1 MAYLIDISKL
11 LHVLI
16 ELINTVPQSLMS
28 TNENSS
34 FKEPTTKE
42 LSDFIREIL
51 LPKINDL
58 ELEVTKLRRVT
69 WPVCQKILEENQL
82 DKIPEKKK
90 FLKGLD
96 QDEVKLL
103 LKLKSNGS
111 LLDHEY
117 RLVTT
122 FESYVNQGF

>member
-16 ELINTVPQSLMS
+16 ELTKIVPQSLMS
-28 TNENSS
+28 TSENSS

-69 WPVCQKILEENQL
+69 WPVCQNILEENQL

-111 LLDHEY
+111 LLNHEY

>member
-1 MAYLIDISKL
+1 MCEDSNIESTPISFKN
-11 LHVLI
+11 I
-16 ELINTVPQSLMS
+16 ESRSDSTPRSHESSSFGTQSI
-28 TNENSS
+28 

-117 RLVTT
+117 QMVTKD
-122 FESYVNQGF
+122 S